1 MTTEQK
7 IEVLEKDILQ
17 RTGRYFT
24 SVRTNGRLGQED
36 ASASGAVYSAAMLS
50 PKDSADLH
58 RMAYGHARD
67 MIVAMNTP
75 FRVRIAL
82 TPNASCTDGRVVSVA
97 TDMFDN
103 PDLSAAQKIDI
114 FTGLAV
120 HEGSHLL
127 YTDFNMMSRSGN
139 RVVADLFNI
148 IEDERIEML
157 TGEERPGLAGF
168 LGCVKYYYFD
178 RHSARMRSRSGSIG
192 LSRPARLMN
201 SILAMVRYPKAL
213 DMDDARE
220 FADTLY
226 DVREVVLP
234 FPKSCRDVLDAAERI
249 YELIKAFFEKENKS
263 EYNPQQGG
271 KAGSSL
277 DSEVEKALEKVL
289 ESLET
294 DVIQEPSDGK
304 TPSSLDDSRMSAEI
318 MKDGNRLGRAL
329 EGELEMG
336 STDMVNIHRPDA
348 DRSRYE
354 DPENPTKADSRQ
366 VMFNEVK
373 ELQAESLQIAHIV
386 DKSIRKKKMQGEEAS
401 IVERLMPLGW
411 FRDIYNAAAT
421 FYDTVMGDSVDNLI
435 LWLKTYAQSPLRE
448 LRSFANGIQIVRLR
462 KDEELAGRTLCQFTF
477 VFLDKH

>member
-17 RTGRYFT
+17 RTGRNFT

-82 TPNASCTDGRVVSVA
+82 TPNVSCTDGRVVSVA

-168 LGCVKYYYFD
+168 LGCAKYYYFD
-178 RHSARMRSRSGSIG
+178 RHSARMRSRSRSIG

-201 SILAMVRYPKAL
+201 SILAMVRYPEAL

-226 DVREVVLP
+226 DVREAVLP

-263 EYNPQQGG
+263 GHNPQQGG
-271 KAGSSL
+271 KAGGSL
-277 DSEVEKALEKVL
+277 DSELDKAL
-289 ESLET
+289 
-294 DVIQEPSDGK
+294 
-304 TPSSLDDSRMSAEI
+304 
-318 MKDGNRLGRAL
+318 
-329 EGELEMG
+329 
-336 STDMVNIHRPDA
+336 
-348 DRSRYE
+348 
-354 DPENPTKADSRQ
+354 
-366 VMFNEVK
+366 
-373 ELQAESLQIAHIV
+373 
-386 DKSIRKKKMQGEEAS
+386 
-401 IVERLMPLGW
+401 
-411 FRDIYNAAAT
+411 
-421 FYDTVMGDSVDNLI
+421 
-435 LWLKTYAQSPLRE
+435 
-448 LRSFANGIQIVRLR
+448 
-462 KDEELAGRTLCQFTF
+462 
-477 VFLDKH
+477 